1 MAAHLKKRVY
11 EEFSKVVQEEPTT
24 VKRLRL
30 SKPSKSAALHQ
41 ELSRAQGSAEA
52 LQLLLRFARKPVEP
66 ESVEGVVRILLEHFY
81 KESDTTVRL
90 KVSSLLSTLVQTP
103 AFSADSVL
111 DDVIMAIT
119 SEKSHQ
125 VKAQLMEAL
134 QAIGLQQ
141 PVGSSPRQRIL
152 TLGCKQLCNSSHSVR
167 SRCLQLLGNLG
178 SVEAAAGGNATGSRV
193 IAGMEEGAAGDVQGV
208 VAAYLSDQDAR
219 VRSSAIGALMLL
231 HDRGLKLQQAVYSQA
246 CQAMTD
252 DHEDVRSATI
262 RLVWLLSQI
271 YPSSML
277 PVQGCFEEIRLVDDA
292 FGKICQMVNDSSMD
306 VRVQAVKLLGSM
318 ERVSAEFLE
327 QTLDKKLMSDLKR
340 KRSAHERAKELFS
353 SGEFSSGRRWGDDCP
368 REAVDRDA
376 ACLISSGA
384 CGAFVHGLED
394 ELYEVRMAAVDS
406 LCQLARASQS
416 FAVKSLDFLVDM
428 FNDEIEEVRL
438 QSIHALRLI
447 SQHITL
453 RDDQLD
459 IVLAVLEDS
468 SRDIREAVHELL
480 CVTNVSTKS
489 GLHLALLELLKNLD
503 KYPSDRHSIWRCLQH
518 LGQRHP
524 NLVLPLVPV
533 LLSTHPYFDSPEPNV
548 DDPSYVGVLVMVFNA
563 GQLCPTLGS
572 LLPSHTLRHYAY
584 LRDSLSHLVP
594 PLSLEGGHSGQL
606 VPGVS
611 TSTRQ
616 DAQRCLQS
624 SLDRVRCLRRPDT
637 PGACELL
644 RLTIRDLKSLGEL
657 VPDLKGAAEFSA
669 LYLGSQLLLTQALQ
683 DPLWTLAAPLF
694 IPQNAVIT
702 HSVSRVLEDSSRLE
716 FLFEGLGPK
725 HVAGARQ
732 LRVQAQALRLVLQ
745 ARSGKSE
752 EPLPA
757 RCERFLQEVED
768 LHRCLEPQLG
778 ALPGGFAER
787 LFESMP
793 FLSTS
798 KPNDIIRTLGS
809 LLRQAHFIPLEP
821 PMEAKRAS
829 AEIIEPSGESDNP
842 LKFTAGLVLGLD
854 LDASIHHV
862 SEPHLRVRVQVV
874 YPDGQSQI
882 IHPRAADFRNPSP
895 GLHRLVTQVYLSHSA
910 WTEPCEIEI
919 SLLLNYSTANSISPP
934 SCASSPAANCTESFE
949 SLSLPFV
956 GSDPTE
962 GSLPLCAPT
971 RVLVAPKPP
980 RR

>member
-1 MAAHLKKRVY
+1 MSWHLSC
-11 EEFSKVVQEEPTT
+11 FDPAT

-52 LQLLLRFARKPVEP
+52 LQLLLQFARKPVEP

-81 KESDTTVRL
+81 KESDTAVRL
-90 KVSSLLSTLVQTP
+90 KVSSLLGTLVQTP

-119 SEKSHQ
+119 SERSHQ

-141 PVGSSPRQRIL
+141 PAGSSLRQRIL
-152 TLGCKQLCNSSHSVR
+152 ALGCKQLSNSSHSVR

-178 SVEAAAGGNATGSRV
+178 SVEAAAGGDAGASRV
-193 IAGMEEGAAGDVQGV
+193 IAGMEEGPAGDVQGV
-208 VAAYLSDQDAR
+208 IAAYLSDQDAR

-231 HDRGLKLQQAVYSQA
+231 HERGLKLQQAVYSQEFKIIYLY
-246 CQAMTD
+246 
-252 DHEDVRSATI
+252 H
-262 RLVWLLSQI
+262 LPPFLSI
-271 YPSSML
+271 F
-277 PVQGCFEEIRLVDDA
+277 CFSLCA
-292 FGKICQMVNDSSMD
+292 LQ
-306 VRVQAVKLLGSM
+306 GSM

-353 SGEFSSGRRWGDDCP
+353 SGEFSSGRRWADDCP

-563 GQLCPTLGS
+563 GQSCPTLCS

-594 PLSLEGGHSGQL
+594 PLS
-606 VPGVS
+606 VS
-611 TSTRQ
+611 ASTQQ
-616 DAQRCLQS
+616 DAQHCLQS

-669 LYLGSQLLLTQALQ
+669 LYLGCQLLLTQCKY
-683 DPLWTLAAPLF
+683 
-694 IPQNAVIT
+694 NMV
-702 HSVSRVLEDSSRLE
+702 VYSRQVLEDSSRLE

-745 ARSGKSE
+745 ARSGKRSVS
-752 EPLPA
+752 
-757 RCERFLQEVED
+757 FLCAV
-768 LHRCLEPQLG
+768 RCLEPQLG

-798 KPNDIIRTLGS
+798 KPHDIIRTLSS

-829 AEIIEPSGESDNP
+829 AEIIEPTGESDNP

-895 GLHRLVTQVYLSHSA
+895 GLHRLITQVYLSHSA

-919 SLLLNYSTANSISPP
+919 SLLLTYSTDNSISPP
-934 SCASSPAANCTESFE
+934 SCASPAANCTESFE
-949 SLSLPFV
+949 SSSLPFIGTV
-956 GSDPTE
+956 ATE
-962 GSLPLCAPT
+962 GSLPLCAST